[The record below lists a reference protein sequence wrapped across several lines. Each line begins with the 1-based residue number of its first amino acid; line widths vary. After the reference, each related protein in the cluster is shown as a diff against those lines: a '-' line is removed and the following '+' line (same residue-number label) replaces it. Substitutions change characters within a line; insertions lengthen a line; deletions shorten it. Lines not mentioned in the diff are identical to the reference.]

1 MLTYTNRKNDTF
13 CIQKVGNE
21 KGTYN
26 YRVIKYTEEV
36 LKDNLLDSLSP
47 QYEFYEQPFDG
58 KVIIRK
64 KIHSIFEQG
73 EIDLVMNVLIKAQNH
88 EYFQVEK
95 HENYLMVYVG
105 TLTKQDKNEM
115 KNDEIFHR
123 AQWFHEKIKIS
134 KTVEGIYQ
142 VLRYSNLLQF
152 SNWIVIG
159 SSKDLKALVEKFAP
173 HVNNDSLLDFWEEV

>member
-13 CIQKVGNE
+13 CIQKVGTE

-26 YRVIKYTEEV
+26 YRVVKYSKGIIKE
-36 LKDNLLDSLSP
+36 NLLDSLSP
-47 QYEFYEQPFDG
+47 QYEFHEQPFDG

-64 KIHSIFEQG
+64 KIHSIFDNE
-73 EIDLVMNVLIKAQNH
+73 EISIVQKTLENVQNE

-95 HENYLMVYVG
+95 YEDFLMVYVG
-105 TLTKQDKNEM
+105 TLTKQDKIDM

-123 AQWFHEKIKIS
+123 AQWFHEKIKVS
-134 KTVEGIYQ
+134 KTVEGDYQ

-159 SSKDLKALVEKFAP
+159 SSKNLKDLIQKFAP
-173 HVNNDSLLDFWEEV
+173 HISNDSLLDFWEE

>member
-13 CIQKVGNE
+13 CIQKVGTE

-26 YRVIKYTEEV
+26 YRVIKYTDEV
-36 LKDNLLDSLSP
+36 VKKNLLESLSP

-64 KIHSIFEQG
+64 KINSIFNQK
-73 EIDLVMNVLIKAQNH
+73 EIDIVNQTLEIVQSKEH
-88 EYFQVEK
+88 FHVENQ
-95 HENYLMVYVG
+95 EDCLMLYIG
-105 TLTKQDKNEM
+105 TLTKQDKMDM

-123 AQWFHEKIKIS
+123 AQWFHEKIKIT
-134 KTVEGIYQ
+134 KTVEGDYQ

-159 SSKDLKALVEKFAP
+159 SSKDLKALIEKFGP
-173 HVNNDSLLDFWEEV
+173 HVNQDSLLDFWEE

>member
-13 CIQKVGNE
+13 CIQRIDSQ

-26 YRVIKYTEEV
+26 YRVIKYTPD
-36 LKDNLLDSLSP
+36 LKKENLLAYLSP

-64 KIHSIFEQG
+64 KIDSIFSKEEVQ
-73 EIDLVMNVLIKAQNH
+73 LVNEVLIQTQKN
-88 EYFQVEK
+88 EFFQVEI
-95 HENYLMVYVG
+95 HENYLMIYVG
-105 TLTKQDKNEM
+105 TLTKTDRKELNNE
-115 KNDEIFHR
+115 EFFQR

-134 KTVEGIYQ
+134 KTVEGVYQ
-142 VLRYSNLLQF
+142 ILRYSNLLQF

-159 SSKDLKALVEKFAP
+159 SSRDLKALVEKFAP
-173 HVNNDSLLDFWEEV
+173 HINQDSLLDFWEE